1 MVISLSNDQLREL
14 EILIADRIFL
24 QVQKWNLYLG
34 DAGLAKALAMECQS
48 NLHKGSNAAAKKAFD
63 SVVVQLGGGTTEV
76 PLSNLISSGQ
86 VFELEEI
93 LEPYCG

>member
-1 MVISLSNDQLREL
+1 MATRLSSDQLREL
-14 EILIADRIFL
+14 EISIADRIYL

-34 DAGLAKALAMECQS
+34 DAGLSKALAIECQA
-48 NLHKGSNAAAKKAFD
+48 NLEKGAREAATKAFE
-63 SVVVQLGGGTTEV
+63 SVIVRLGGGNTEV
-76 PLSNLISSGQ
+76 PLSKLISSGQ

>member
-1 MVISLSNDQLREL
+1 MGNSLSTNQLHDL
-14 EILIADRIFL
+14 EISISDRIYI

-34 DAGLAKALAMECQS
+34 DAGLSRALAIECQV
-48 NLHKGSNAAAKKAFD
+48 NLDKGSKFAAKKAFD
-63 SVVVQLGGGTTEV
+63 SVIVQLGGGNNEI
-76 PLSNLISSGQ
+76 PLSKLISSGQ